1 MKTVLVV
8 PAASCRPCAY
18 NQVDKS
24 SLWCTNSTQAG
35 SYLGLGD
42 QDGSSC
48 LKVCLLNA
56 SRSTRHFGMICLT
69 AIFGFVGSA
78 GRDSVI

>member
-35 SYLGLGD
+35 SYLGLGV
-42 QDGSSC
+42 S
-48 LKVCLLNA
+48 LHTKMEA
-56 SRSTRHFGMICLT
+56 
-69 AIFGFVGSA
+69 AA
-78 GRDSVI
+78 